1 MRIVPLVKLK
11 RYSVRAL
18 TVFVLL
24 IQMCSQQ
31 TLGQV
36 GQQVNESVE
45 TPHALIAKLRSIIGK
60 SHDSVEIQLHGSCAV
75 ADSEIISVPSV
86 LWNYTKGETDHAAA
100 IRIALGRNEEFS
112 VARVSPHVIV
122 IKNKAVRQDL
132 LESRTS
138 VNFTKLERYSP
149 EVAIAAAIDSKAIQR
164 TLRHLNMRLAVR
176 VTGLQHLNSG
186 SEPHLEHQMKNVT
199 LNDVLHT
206 ILEKF
211 GGFIVYE
218 DCTDPQGNRRFDILY
233 YQ

>member
-1 MRIVPLVKLK
+1 MRIPSGVKLE
-11 RYSVRAL
+11 RHTLRVLVIFAL
-18 TVFVLL
+18 LFQLCYQTFGQTGRITKIQGDHPQLL
-24 IQMCSQQ
+24 
-31 TLGQV
+31 V
-36 GQQVNESVE
+36 
-45 TPHALIAKLRSIIGK
+45 AKLRSTIGQ
-60 SHDSVEIQLHGSCAV
+60 SHDGVEIQLHGSCAV
-75 ADSEIISVPSV
+75 ANSEAITVPPV
-86 LWNYTKGETDHAAA
+86 LWDNTMAETNHAVA
-100 IRIALGRNEEFS
+100 IRVALGPNEEFS

-122 IKNKAVRQDL
+122 IRNKAVRQDL

-149 EVAIAAAIDSKAIQR
+149 ELAIAAAIDSKEIQR

-176 VTGLQHLNSG
+176 FTGLQHLNSS
-186 SEPHLEHQMKNVT
+186 SEPHLERHMKNVT
-199 LNDVLHT
+199 LNDVLYT